1 MDIKNLTQRLIKVA
15 QILESKNK
23 VISAA
28 KIRKIAAQLSKMV
41 QDYPSEESQ
50 KDMFISEVKSKI
62 PGTAVKAQIN
72 MAHDAIYYDIE
83 FRSGTKVVVNQA
95 VRSPVKTMS
104 RQTEQRP
111 FTVSLVQEDPTT
123 GQEKTI
129 PSGVTKS
136 AQEIIQYLQ
145 RIAIGS
151 DQEMKQL
158 STERKIQAT
167 SKN

>member
-1 MDIKNLTQRLIKVA
+1 MKVA
-15 QILESKNK
+15 QTLESSNK
-23 VISAA
+23 TASAA
-28 KIRKIAAQLSKMV
+28 RVRKIAEQLGKMV
-41 QDYPSEESQ
+41 QDYPSENSQ
-50 KDMFISEVKSKI
+50 KDMFISEIKSKI

-95 VRSPVKTMS
+95 IKSPVRTMS

-129 PSGVTKS
+129 ASGVTKS

-151 DQEMKQL
+151 AQEMKQL
-158 STERKIQAT
+158 STERRIQAT
-167 SKN
+167 NK